1 MRMKNDW
8 SITRILASD
17 WLTLCRLFTQLEL
30 YFLFRRIQYDDR
42 KALRT
47 EEGSAIRNTNACL
60 QNVWTWENGG
70 SFHQSVYGHGD
81 SQLWL
86 LPLSPETT
94 IQGYDSFCFRK
105 RVELQ
110 QKKREY
116 RKKMLLEK
124 TGMTR
129 RSSLRNSAISIV
141 SDAPMKEHPKNE
153 PLMEKQS
160 EDKLSS
166 SFGNGVLNGQS
177 DRYRIPQA
185 KWVRTNKSGTELVY
199 QAKLLHFG
207 IFY

>member
-1 MRMKNDW
+1 
-8 SITRILASD
+8 
-17 WLTLCRLFTQLEL
+17 
-30 YFLFRRIQYDDR
+30 
-42 KALRT
+42 
-47 EEGSAIRNTNACL
+47 
-60 QNVWTWENGG
+60 
-70 SFHQSVYGHGD
+70 
-81 SQLWL
+81 
-86 LPLSPETT
+86 
-94 IQGYDSFCFRK
+94 
-105 RVELQ
+105 
-110 QKKREY
+110 
-116 RKKMLLEK
+116 MLLEK

-177 DRYRIPQA
+177 DRYMIPQA